1 MIARESVRSVE
12 RVTITMSK
20 TDARILR
27 AYAQFWGATIS
38 HVATGLINR
47 GIHQSALVFTKAAE
61 ILEDNNTKLDKR
73 TYKMCW
79 SGACQ
84 ACIHD
89 ARCRAGLYNGLF
101 EIRPEKEMYLT
112 EEGKKLFNYFHKDDK
127 TTM

>member
-1 MIARESVRSVE
+1 MIARGSVRSVE

-38 HVATGLINR
+38 HVATSLINR

-89 ARCRAGLYNGLF
+89 ARCRAGLYNGF
-101 EIRPEKEMYLT
+101 I
-112 EEGKKLFNYFHKDDK
+112 
-127 TTM
+127 

>member
-1 MIARESVRSVE
+1 MITKESLRSVQ

-20 TDARILR
+20 TEARILR
-27 AYAQFWGATIS
+27 AYAQFWGSTIS
-38 HVATGLINR
+38 HVATHLINR
-47 GIHQSALVFTKAAE
+47 GIHQSAFVFTRAAE

-73 TYKMCW
+73 THKTCW
-79 SGACQ
+79 SEVCQ

-101 EIRPEKEMYLT
+101 EIKPEREMYLT
-112 EEGKKLFNYFHKDDK
+112 EEGKKLFNYFQKDDK